1 MKLVALSATNRS
13 KLKLTA
19 NEYAELSTAGL
30 LYQADWLPDTGE
42 SWPQPLSRGKVKNLR
57 QVVSI
62 LEVQGAKFLPEKRL
76 GEIATWL
83 RGAVGVRI
91 SRI

>member
-1 MKLVALSATNRS
+1 MKVVALSATNRT
-13 KLKLTA
+13 KLTLTA
-19 NEYAELSTAGL
+19 NEYAELSTAGF
-30 LYQADWLPDTGE
+30 LYQADWLPDGE
-42 SWPQPLSRGKVKNLR
+42 RWPQPLSRGKVKNLL

-91 SRI
+91 SRV